1 MRYTKV
7 ERKSNSLMD
16 LLEKMKIL
24 NSPLEKEKN
33 FEPHHKSP
41 LVKTMIDDLHN
52 EIERQK
58 DSLIKTI
65 DKEINQPIDL

>member
-1 MRYTKV
+1 
-7 ERKSNSLMD
+7 MD

-41 LVKTMIDDLHN
+41 LVKTMTDDLHN